1 MKTLL
6 TEKEVQKAI
15 EKIAASILKAHSPF
29 FEILLVGIQT
39 RGVILAQK
47 IKEQLDKK
55 LKSKVALGSL
65 DINLYRDD
73 ISTASKIPVM
83 KKTEIPISIEN
94 WGVIL
99 VDDVLYTGRTI
110 RSAMDALIDFGRPRF
125 IELAVLVDRG
135 GRELPI
141 QPNYVSLTYPARPDE
156 NIKVCFEETDEAE
169 KVLVLKDGYSEKRK
183 VVLA

>member
-73 ISTASKIPVM
+73 ISTALKIPIM

-135 GRELPI
+135 GREFPI
-141 QPNYVSLTYPARPDE
+141 QPNYVSLTYKARPDE
-156 NIKVCFEETDEAE
+156 NVKVCFEETDESE
-169 KVLVLKDGYSEKRK
+169 KVLVLKDDYSEKRK
-183 VVLA
+183 KI